1 MQRAGA
7 GAAEERPVRHD
18 HRPLIGLVIEL
29 AQERAEFGVPG
40 IGIMDGDVTRVCRVR
55 AGRAEAFDLPPR
67 DGCDVRDKCAF
78 PSKTDFPPL
87 GGEPDGELERT
98 RAVADHR
105 RVFVARKHVAHQVRK
120 LNGQELPP
128 SGQAVHFAE
137 RRDEHQHGRRTI
149 KRRRNNVL
157 TDMIALVFPR
167 DGQAAETAEQ
177 NIPQIDG

>member
-1 MQRAGA
+1 M
-7 GAAEERPVRHD
+7 
-18 HRPLIGLVIEL
+18 
-29 AQERAEFGVPG
+29 
-40 IGIMDGDVTRVCRVR
+40 
-55 AGRAEAFDLPPR
+55 
-67 DGCDVRDKCAF
+67 
-78 PSKTDFPPL
+78 
-87 GGEPDGELERT
+87 
-98 RAVADHR
+98 ADHR